1 MKYED
6 LIEQIEHKISTKQC
20 VCAEVDT
27 LLKEF
32 KQNATEE
39 LYEKLR
45 DVYLSSICQC
55 SFPVLESPK
64 I

>member
-6 LIEQIEHKISTKQC
+6 LIDQIEYKISTKQC
-20 VCAEVDT
+20 MCAEVDT

-45 DVYLSSICQC
+45 DAYYASTCQC
-55 SFPVLESPK
+55 SFPILENKK